1 MKTLLFCSALLIS
14 VFASSTTA
22 FATADGKE
30 KSNSISAGSELRK
43 LFKSNTGGQ
52 TGNASAL
59 VHFDAEGKAEVL
71 EMSANTPEMEQLLAE
86 KLQDKS
92 FKHLRNDTIRLV
104 VELRK

>member
-14 VFASSTTA
+14 LFTASTSAFASI
-22 FATADGKE
+22 DGKE
-30 KSNSISAGSELRK
+30 KSNNISAGYELRK

-52 TGNASAL
+52 TGNVSAL
-59 VHFDAEGKAEVL
+59 VHFDASGKAEVL

-92 FKHLRNDTIRLV
+92 FKHLRNDTICLV

>member
-1 MKTLLFCSALLIS
+1 MKTLLFYSALLFS
-14 VFASSTTA
+14 VFVRSSTA
-22 FATADGKE
+22 LAAADGKE
-30 KSNSISAGSELRK
+30 KSKNISAGYELK
-43 LFKSNTGGQ
+43 NLFKSNNGGQ

-71 EMSANTPEMEQLLAE
+71 EMSANTPEMEQLVSE

-92 FKHLRNDTIRLV
+92 FKHLRNETIRLV